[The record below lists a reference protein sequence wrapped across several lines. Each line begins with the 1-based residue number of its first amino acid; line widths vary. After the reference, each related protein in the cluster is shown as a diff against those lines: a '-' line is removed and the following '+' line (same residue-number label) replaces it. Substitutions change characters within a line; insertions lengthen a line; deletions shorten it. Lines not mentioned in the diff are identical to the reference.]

1 MIELVRYHTLR
12 PAQNGGRTSSVRVA
26 LVKEQRKWL
35 YVLAIDAM
43 PDSGLR
49 IWKVDKSERKYMKPL
64 MRGRKPYPIKRALPT
79 FRRFGKTHG
88 MTKAVKKFLKEA
100 SHEQKAKAGQ
110 DAGGEGSASSSGD
123 NA

>member
-12 PAQNGGRTSSVRVA
+12 PARNGGKTSSVRVA
-26 LVKEQRKWL
+26 LVKESRKWL

-49 IWKVDKSERKYMKPL
+49 IWKVDKAERKYMKPL
-64 MRGRKPYPIKRALPT
+64 MRKGKPYPIKRALPT

-88 MTKAVKKFLKEA
+88 MTKAVKRFLKEA
-100 SHEQKAKAGQ
+100 SNEQKARQ
-110 DAGGEGSASSSGD
+110 DSGGESPASSSGD